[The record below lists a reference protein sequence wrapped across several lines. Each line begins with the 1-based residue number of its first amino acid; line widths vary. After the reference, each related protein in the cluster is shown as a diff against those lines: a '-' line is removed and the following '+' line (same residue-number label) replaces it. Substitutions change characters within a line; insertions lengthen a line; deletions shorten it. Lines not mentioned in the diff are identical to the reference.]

1 MSSEW
6 YAVKGLFR
14 WYFKE
19 GGATERIEERVVL
32 FQAGDFDE
40 ALNLAEMEGR
50 RYCVNDEHANFGIEP
65 LGWWSAYW
73 IGGQPSNGVEVFS
86 RSCNTRLSGQS
97 FLRRYYPKCH
107 GTDG

>member
-1 MSSEW
+1 MDSEW

-19 GGATERIEERVVL
+19 DGATERIEERVVL
-32 FQAGDFDE
+32 FQARDFDE
-40 ALNLAEMEGR
+40 ALNLAEVEGR
-50 RYCVNDEHANFGIEP
+50 QYCVDDKHANFRIEP

-73 IGGQPSNGVEVFS
+73 IGGSPCNGVEVFA
-86 RSCNTRLSGQS
+86 RSCVTRLSGQS

-107 GTDG
+107 RPDR